1 MMPLESGFVWE
12 RIREFKTAMTGT
24 HELTHEE
31 LLQRLQILAE
41 RSLRRFGL
49 PDGAPVKLINLS
61 ENATYR
67 VEDGTGRK
75 WALRVHRDGYHSR
88 TAIASELL
96 WLSALRE
103 SGGVATPKAVRGLD
117 GELIQTVASEGLRRP
132 RNVVLFDWENGAEP
146 DQTDVAGFELLGE
159 TAAHMH
165 AHVRNWQRPPWF
177 ERHSWDFETSLGSR
191 PHWGYWKNGMGM
203 TGEAMQ
209 AFSETVALIKHR
221 LEAFGK
227 SPDRFNLVHGDM
239 RLANLLMDGSTVK
252 VIDFDDC
259 GFSWL
264 LYDCAT
270 TVSFF
275 EHAPEVPDLLKAW
288 VRGYRRI
295 GSLEAEEEKEIAT
308 FVMLRRLLLV
318 AWIGSHSETELAQS
332 MGVAYT
338 GESIPLCEKY
348 LSKFGGAGSKSVVAS
363 APKKGILSRLFG

>member
-1 MMPLESGFVWE
+1 
-12 RIREFKTAMTGT
+12 MTGS
-24 HELTHEE
+24 EQLTHEE
-31 LLQRLQILAE
+31 LLQRLQVLAE
-41 RSLRRFGL
+41 RALKRYGL
-49 PDGAPVKLINLS
+49 ASDAAVKLINVS

-67 VEDGTGRK
+67 VEDAAGRK
-75 WALRVHRDGYHSR
+75 WALRVHREGYHSR
-88 TAIASELL
+88 TAVASELV

-103 SGGVATPKAVRGLD
+103 SGSVATPTPVRGLD
-117 GELIQTVASEGLRRP
+117 GEFIQTVAVDGLTSP
-132 RNVVLFDWENGAEP
+132 RNVVLFLWENGAEP
-146 DQTDVAGFELLGE
+146 ARTDVAGFELLGE

-165 AHVRNWQRPPWF
+165 AHVRQWRRPSWF

-203 TGEAMQ
+203 TAGAMQ
-209 AFSETVALIKHR
+209 AFSETVALIEQRLKH
-221 LEAFGK
+221 FGK

-275 EHAPEVPDLLKAW
+275 EHTPEVPELLKAW
-288 VRGYRRI
+288 IHGYRRI
-295 GSLEAEEEKEIAT
+295 GTLSEEEENEIAT

-318 AWIGSHSETELAQS
+318 AWIGSHSETDLAQS
-332 MGVAYT
+332 MGVSYT
-338 GESIPLCEKY
+338 RDSIPLCEKY
-348 LSKFGGAGSKSVVAS
+348 LSRYGRPARPLVS
-363 APKKGILSRLFG
+363 APPKKGILSRLLG